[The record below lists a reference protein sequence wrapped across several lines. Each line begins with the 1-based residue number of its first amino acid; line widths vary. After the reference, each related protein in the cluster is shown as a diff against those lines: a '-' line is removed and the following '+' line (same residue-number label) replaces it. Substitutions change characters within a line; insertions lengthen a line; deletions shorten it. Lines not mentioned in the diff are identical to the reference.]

1 MTQIVTLLII
11 EDDDFDFEI
20 MKQTLSTMGV
30 SNPLIRVENGIEALD
45 LLRGEAGHTALSK
58 PYLIFLDLN
67 MPKMGGMDVLK
78 EIRADKDL
86 ENSTVFIFTSS
97 ESDEDILNADKY
109 NVAGFI
115 LKSDIEGS
123 LREAVQSLGFSWCIV
138 AD

>member
-1 MTQIVTLLII
+1 MTQIVSLLII

-30 SNPLIRVENGIEALD
+30 SNPLIRAKNGIEALN
-45 LLRGEAGHTALSK
+45 LLRGEDGHAALSK

-67 MPKMGGMDVLK
+67 MPRMGGMDVLK